1 MKRGRRSGMTLI
13 EVLVTLGILGV
24 MATMV
29 VLGFGAS
36 GRPMTTQAE
45 ANGLAERLG
54 FAADEV
60 LITRRPIALAWD
72 SRGYGFLR
80 QGSGGNWVP
89 DSLAPLGKRHD
100 LPRGLTLTA
109 DAPPL
114 IVITDAGAPAFEMS
128 LTDAGRT
135 LTVAF
140 DGLNATASSPAVRP
154 S

>member
-13 EVLVTLGILGV
+13 EVLVTLGVLGV

-29 VLGFGAS
+29 VLGLGSS
-36 GRPMTTQAE
+36 GQPMTAQAE

-60 LITRRPIALAWD
+60 LVTRRPIALAWD
-72 SRGYGFLR
+72 SRGYAFMTR
-80 QGSGGNWVP
+80 DSGGDWIA
-89 DSLAPLGKRHD
+89 DSHPALGKRHD
-100 LPRGLTLTA
+100 LPRGLALTA

-114 IVITDAGAPAFEMS
+114 IVMTDAGAPSFEMS
-128 LTDAGRT
+128 LQDAGRT

-140 DGLNATASSPAVRP
+140 DGLNATASSPTVRP
-154 S
+154 

>member
-13 EVLVTLGILGV
+13 EVLVTLGVLGV

-29 VLGFGAS
+29 VLGLGSS
-36 GRPMTTQAE
+36 GRPMTAQAE

-60 LITRRPIALAWD
+60 LVTRRPIALAWD
-72 SRGYGFLR
+72 SRGYVFMTR
-80 QGSGGNWVP
+80 GSGGNWIA
-89 DSLAPLGKRHD
+89 DSHPALGKRHD
-100 LPRGLTLTA
+100 LPRGLALTA

-114 IVITDAGAPAFEMS
+114 IVLTDAGAPSFEMS
-128 LTDAGRT
+128 LNDAGRT

-140 DGLNATASSPAVRP
+140 DGLNATASSPTVRP
-154 S
+154 

>member
-1 MKRGRRSGMTLI
+1 MTLI
-13 EVLVTLGILGV
+13 EVLVTLGVLGV

-29 VLGFGAS
+29 VLGLGAS
-36 GRPMTTQAE
+36 GRPMTAQTE

-60 LITRRPIALAWD
+60 LVTRRPIALAWD
-72 SRGYGFLR
+72 SRGYAFMT
-80 QGSGGNWVP
+80 QGPGGTWVP
-89 DSLAPLGKRHD
+89 DSHALLGKRHD
-100 LPRGLTLTA
+100 LPRGLILTA
-109 DAPPL
+109 EAPPL
-114 IVITDAGAPAFEMS
+114 IVMTDAGTPSFEMS

-140 DGLNATASSPAVRP
+140 DGLNAAASSPAER